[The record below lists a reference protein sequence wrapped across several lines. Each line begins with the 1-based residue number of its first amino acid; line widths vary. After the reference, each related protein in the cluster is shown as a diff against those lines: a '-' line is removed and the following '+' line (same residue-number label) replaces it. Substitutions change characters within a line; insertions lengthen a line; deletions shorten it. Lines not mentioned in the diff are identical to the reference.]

1 MSDVITLAN
10 KIAKYKEDIR
20 KAIEARG
27 VECDETTPLSQYA
40 PKIGQIEAASEGG
53 KIFYGKETDDTIT
66 SDMTSYTIPDVNYTV
81 IDKGA
86 LSNYKNLET
95 VSLTN
100 AKYIDSSAL
109 AGNTALENV
118 SAANAEYIGAGCFA
132 NDTSLKEISLPS
144 AKKIKGEAFS
154 GCSYLVSVDF
164 PEAVEL
170 GANALK
176 DIGDSKVTEV
186 PATTISINMP
196 KLETAGAYSL
206 CGIDGLAELK
216 LDSLKD
222 LGTCGLAYNQN
233 TNFTSLSLPNVENVD
248 RQAFYYD
255 NKLTNLELPSCK
267 SLGTNALGYCTS
279 LKTLTVGKDCYIGD
293 YLTTQ
298 DIYSTGSSATS
309 ITKVYGSPSYIG
321 AYAFYNCTNLT
332 SIDCSSATYIGTYA
346 FASSNLTSIDCS
358 SATYIGNYAF
368 TSSNLTSID
377 CSSATYIGDRAF
389 YGCTNLTSID
399 CSSAKN
405 IGNYALGSCKNL
417 TSIDCSSATY
427 IGIYA
432 FTDCTKL
439 KKVWIPS
446 TCTTIGSTAFN
457 NNPNSCTLYTDATE
471 KPSGWSSV
479 PSNVVYGATHED
491 FENA

>member
-144 AKKIKGEAFS
+144 AKKIKGSAFDS
-154 GCSYLVSVDF
+154 CLYLVSVDL
-164 PEAVEL
+164 PE
-170 GANALK
+170 
-176 DIGDSKVTEV
+176 VTEIGSRALYHIGNTAYTEA
-186 PATTISINMP
+186 PATEVLINMP
-196 KLETAGAYSL
+196 KLERAGSEAFYQ
-206 CGIDGLAELK
+206 IAGLQSLK

-222 LGTCGLAYNQN
+222 LGSYGLAYNIN
-233 TNFTSLSLPNVENVD
+233 TNFTSLSLPNVENVGSC
-248 RQAFYYD
+248 AFYAST
-255 NKLTNLELPSCK
+255 KLTDIQLPSCK
-267 SLGTNALGYCTS
+267 NLGEYACQSCSSLKTITIGTDCDILKGSFYQLSSLNEVIGLPSSIGISAFYYCTS
-279 LKTLTVGKDCYIGD
+279 L
-293 YLTTQ
+293 
-298 DIYSTGSSATS
+298 
-309 ITKVYGSPSYIG
+309 
-321 AYAFYNCTNLT
+321 T
-332 SIDCSSATYIGTYA
+332 SIDLSNAVKIDSSAFYYCYSLSSILDLLSVAYIGPQ
-346 FASSNLTSIDCS
+346 
-358 SATYIGNYAF
+358 
-368 TSSNLTSID
+368 
-377 CSSATYIGDRAF
+377 AF
-389 YGCTNLTSID
+389 YQ
-399 CSSAKN
+399 CSN
-405 IGNYALGSCKNL
+405 
-417 TSIDCSSATY
+417 
-427 IGIYA
+427 
-432 FTDCTKL
+432 L
-439 KKVWIPS
+439 KKVWVPS
-446 TCTTIGSTAFN
+446 TCTTIGDSAFYSTG
-457 NNPNSCTLYTDATE
+457 SCTLYTDAE
-471 KPSGWSSV
+471 SIPSGWSSV